1 MGYRKFLSFLIMVT
15 MVVSFVSASVFA
27 DDAGE
32 AKSYTTE
39 SGITLNIP
47 SSFTNVLWPGI
58 DENDPL
64 LAELGINKRQV
75 LGMYNQG
82 GTEIQASRSIENDDD
97 CFIMFIMFE
106 MNTPSNLNKG
116 YADWIRAMTPD
127 SFGNTEMFGYGMTEK
142 NGVPVYR
149 IFSQTSGDTVLRLHQ
164 YNVVTKSGKMH
175 QMNFMLI
182 QNAEAKRDGVVPFTD
197 EECKVFDEDTERI
210 INSITLS
217 EELASDVTTPEG
229 SEPFKMAVGEEPVS
243 GRSCDLPGGFTLTI
257 PSDFFGILWPG
268 IEDNDPA
275 LAESGYTKEMLTQMY
290 TKSGVEFQASKTVK
304 DVKYGIN
311 VLVFEMDAPSD
322 LIASF
327 ADKIMSPGS
336 VKATDLFGYGMVEK
350 GGVPL
355 YKIVYQSSGNP
366 GDTVIRLNQYSLMT
380 GSGKM
385 HQINIMLMNDPENK
399 TGQIPYTE

>member
-15 MVVSFVSASVFA
+15 MVVSFVSTSVFA

-127 SFGNTEMFGYGMTEK
+127 SFGNTEMFGYGMT
-142 NGVPVYR
+142 
-149 IFSQTSGDTVLRLHQ
+149 
-164 YNVVTKSGKMH
+164 
-175 QMNFMLI
+175 
-182 QNAEAKRDGVVPFTD
+182 
-197 EECKVFDEDTERI
+197 
-210 INSITLS
+210 
-217 EELASDVTTPEG
+217 
-229 SEPFKMAVGEEPVS
+229 
-243 GRSCDLPGGFTLTI
+243 
-257 PSDFFGILWPG
+257 
-268 IEDNDPA
+268 
-275 LAESGYTKEMLTQMY
+275 
-290 TKSGVEFQASKTVK
+290 
-304 DVKYGIN
+304 
-311 VLVFEMDAPSD
+311 
-322 LIASF
+322 
-327 ADKIMSPGS
+327 
-336 VKATDLFGYGMVEK
+336 
-350 GGVPL
+350 
-355 YKIVYQSSGNP
+355 
-366 GDTVIRLNQYSLMT
+366 
-380 GSGKM
+380 
-385 HQINIMLMNDPENK
+385 
-399 TGQIPYTE
+399 